1 MFGCF
6 RYEVEGFQG
15 GRQQMKCN
23 KHAIQYKFALL
34 ALYTLLLT
42 GCGVYSKI
50 PPVNPD
56 QSEWEGPLLDQA
68 DMEHVQIVVKPRDTT
83 IVLSL
88 EDLDAD
94 LSLLTTAYLAEKGN
108 QMVPP
113 AQETSEFVLVI
124 QKQQP

>member
-1 MFGCF
+1 
-6 RYEVEGFQG
+6 
-15 GRQQMKCN
+15 MKCN

-34 ALYTLLLT
+34 ALCTLLLT

-94 LSLLTTAYLAEKGN
+94 LSLLTAYFAEKGN

>member
-6 RYEVEGFQG
+6 IYEVEGFQG

-34 ALYTLLLT
+34 ALCTLLLT

-94 LSLLTTAYLAEKGN
+94 LSLLTAYLAEKGN
-108 QMVPP
+108 QMVPQ